1 MPLVS
6 LPHLCMLDATPPE
19 LMRAAAA
26 AGFSGVGVR
35 LKPTMPGEAQHP
47 MLDESPMMREC
58 LSILADT
65 GLKVLD
71 IETFWLRP
79 DTDPSSFR
87 AEFEAAARLGALSL
101 QVVSGDEDVSR
112 MRDRFAR
119 MAEMAAPLNL
129 RLEFEYMMISTVT
142 SLGEALATL
151 DHSGASNVGI
161 LVDTLHIARC
171 ATPVA
176 ELRRLEP
183 RHVNVLQLCDAP
195 MAPPAGHEAML
206 EEARFG
212 RLLPG
217 EGELPLAGYWRALP
231 AGHHVSVEV
240 PLARTRHLPFEAR
253 AQTVM
258 EGFRAFCGRN
268 DVPFEF
274 AASAR

>member
-1 MPLVS
+1 MSLVS

-19 LMRAAAA
+19 LMRAAAV

-47 MLDESPMMREC
+47 MLHESPMMREC
-58 LSILADT
+58 LTILADT

-79 DTDPSSFR
+79 DTDPLGFR
-87 AEFEAAARLGALSL
+87 AEFEAAARLGASSL
-101 QVVSGDEDVSR
+101 QVVSGDGDVSR
-112 MRDRFAR
+112 MRDRFAQ

-129 RLEFEYMMISTVT
+129 RLEFEYMMISKVT

-151 DHSGASNVGI
+151 DHSGATNVGI

-195 MAPPAGHEAML
+195 MASPAGHEAML

-217 EGELPLAGYWRALP
+217 EGELPLAEYWKAVP
-231 AGHHVSVEV
+231 DSHHVSVEV
-240 PLARTRHLPFEAR
+240 PLARTRHLSFEER
-253 AQTVM
+253 AKTVM
-258 EGFRAFCGRN
+258 SGFRAFCDRN
-268 DVPFEF
+268 DVPLKF
-274 AASAR
+274 AGAA

>member
-6 LPHLCMLDATPPE
+6 LPHLCMLDATPPQ

-35 LKPTMPGEAQHP
+35 LKPTMFGEAQHP
-47 MLDESPMMREC
+47 MLGDSPMMREC
-58 LSILADT
+58 LSILAGT

-71 IETFWLRP
+71 IETFWLCP
-79 DTDPSSFR
+79 DTDSRSFA
-87 AEFEAAARLGALSL
+87 AEFEAAARLGARSL

-129 RLEFEYMMISTVT
+129 RLEFEYMMISKVT
-142 SLGEALATL
+142 SLGDALATL
-151 DHSGASNVGI
+151 DHSGAANVGI

-171 ATPVA
+171 GTSVA

-183 RHVNVLQLCDAP
+183 RHVEVLQLCDAP
-195 MAPPAGHEAML
+195 MASPIGQEAML

-217 EGELPLAGYWRALP
+217 EGELPLAEYWRALP
-231 AGHHVSVEV
+231 AGHNVSVEV
-240 PLARTRHLPFEAR
+240 PLARTRHLPFEDRAR
-253 AQTVM
+253 AVM
-258 EGFRAFCGRN
+258 EGFCGFCDRN
-268 DVPFEF
+268 DVPFETTGP
-274 AASAR
+274 AR